1 MQEEASIYF
10 ISKNDIRTKDLV
22 ENYIYPNNELNYYW
36 SNDFSC
42 DFYIELAQLGFIS
55 ISSPNENEII
65 LLSEIQH
72 EYSVLDFKNLHIS
85 KKVQK
90 LLNKNTYTFKI
101 NQDYEKVI
109 EILESYHKNSWC
121 TKEYKKL
128 LYELIT
134 YQHESIDFTLNCFEV
149 YEEKILMACE
159 IGYTIGKT
167 YTSLSGYSNKKY
179 NNYGTLQ
186 LVVLAKYLDNNGY
199 HFWNLGHAMMA
210 YKEKLGAIIHSR
222 EDFLKRWKKSI

>member
-1 MQEEASIYF
+1 MQETSIYF

-22 ENYIYPNNELNYYW
+22 KNYIYPNKELNYYW

-42 DFYIELAQLGFIS
+42 DFYIELAHFGFIS
-55 ISSPNENEII
+55 ISSPNENETI
-65 LLSEIQH
+65 LLSEMQF
-72 EYSVLDFKNLHIS
+72 EYSVLDFSNLHIS
-85 KKVQK
+85 QKVQK

-101 NQDYEKVI
+101 NHDYKKVI
-109 EILESYHKNSWC
+109 EILETYHKDSWC

-134 YQHESIDFTLNCFEV
+134 YKHKSIDFSLNCFEV
-149 YEEKILMACE
+149 YEDEMLMACE

-167 YTSLSGYSNKKY
+167 YTSLSGYSNRAY

-186 LVVLAKYLDNNGY
+186 LVLLGKYLNDNSY
-199 HFWNLGHAMMA
+199 HFWNLGHALMA
-210 YKEKLGAIIHSR
+210 YKEKLGAIIYSR
-222 EDFLKRWKKSI
+222 EDFLKRWTKSI